1 MIKNKKYLNSQVS
14 TYKND
19 VKIRHHQFKTIKLI
33 EKKINNFSGNFLDIG
48 CANGILTNYLSK
60 KYQKIDFLGVDIAG
74 DLIKIAKSNVK
85 NNNSTFVTKDIDKTR
100 FQKKFDLVNASGMLS
115 NYEEFEKPLMNWVKL
130 LKPKGILVIFGVFNS
145 SNIDVQVKI
154 RNNFIGTSWQNGLTT
169 YSIET
174 VSKFLL
180 SKKIKF
186 RFHKFY
192 LPIELKK
199 QKDPIKTYTEVT
211 REGKKIILTGANI
224 VNEFFHLLIFND

>member
-1 MIKNKKYLNSQVS
+1 MIKNKKYLNSQIS

-19 VKIRHHQFKTIKLI
+19 KKIRYHQLKTIKLI
-33 EKKINNFSGNFLDIG
+33 NRYIYDFSGSFLDIG
-48 CANGILTNYLSK
+48 CANGIFTNYLSK
-60 KYQKIDFLGVDIAG
+60 KFKKINFLGVDIS
-74 DLIKIAKSNVK
+74 DELIKIAKSNTK
-85 NNNSTFVTKDIDKTR
+85 TDNSNFLVKDIDLIR
-100 FQKKFDLVNASGMLS
+100 FSQKFDFICASGMLS
-115 NYEEFEKPLMNWVKL
+115 NYERFEKPLLKWINL
-130 LKPKGILVIFGVFNS
+130 LNPKGILIIFGVFNS
-145 SNIDVQVKI
+145 SNIDLQVKI
-154 RNNFIGTSWQNGLTT
+154 RNNFTKTDWENGLTT

-174 VSKFLL
+174 VSKFLI
-180 SKKIKF
+180 SKKINF